1 MEKIE
6 VTGKTVEEALTNAL
20 LKLETTSD
28 KVEYEV
34 LEKGSSGILGIF
46 NSKPAKILI
55 WKKATMED
63 NVRDFLNDIFGAM
76 KMEMKKIQLIS
87 IFQEKIWEFSSVRED
102 RPLIHFS
109 TL

>member
-76 KMEMKKIQLIS
+76 
-87 IFQEKIWEFSSVRED
+87 
-102 RPLIHFS
+102 
-109 TL
+109 

>member
-34 LEKGSSGILGIF
+34 LEKV
-46 NSKPAKILI
+46 P
-55 WKKATMED
+55 
-63 NVRDFLNDIFGAM
+63 
-76 KMEMKKIQLIS
+76 
-87 IFQEKIWEFSSVRED
+87 QESSVSSTASRL
-102 RPLIHFS
+102 RSLYGRKPLWKI
-109 TL
+109 T

>member
-76 KMEMKKIQLIS
+76 KMEVKIDITIDNEEDTVNINLC
-87 IFQEKIWEFSSVRED
+87 IFAFILNS
-102 RPLIHFS
+102 
-109 TL
+109 